1 MSGFVFENGRV
12 NLVGLVRVGPG
23 EKGELALLEAVE
35 EDNDNDE
42 YACGEQGC
50 HDLVPVVP
58 FSEPAETYCVG
69 SHSCRKFLLLS
80 GIYEVI
86 LLFFLKFLI

>member
-1 MSGFVFENGRV
+1 VSGLVFENGRV
-12 NLVGLVRVGPG
+12 NLIGLVRVGRG
-23 EKGELALLEAVE
+23 KKGELSLFEAVE
-35 EDNDNDE
+35 ENNDNDE

-58 FSEPAETYCVG
+58 LSEPAEAYCVR

-86 LLFFLKFLI
+86 FLFF